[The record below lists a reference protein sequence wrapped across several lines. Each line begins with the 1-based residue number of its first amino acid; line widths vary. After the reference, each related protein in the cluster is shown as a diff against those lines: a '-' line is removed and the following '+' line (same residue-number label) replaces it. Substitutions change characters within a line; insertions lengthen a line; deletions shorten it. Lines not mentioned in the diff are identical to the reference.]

1 MIEYQLANTNS
12 IEVSEIKK
20 QLASGAKFVVFR
32 YQVSFIAISF
42 ERYSP
47 VYLIRDIRDKTE
59 LKPLQNKYNG
69 ITLLLG
75 PWSFPWGPFGSYSA
89 IKMNNAGGMDVTKD
103 IVLNLD
109 FYDKENNKIV
119 LKEMHT
125 VFGQL
130 SKSDFKEVTKAFS
143 VYLSKTRKIEALY
156 IATYINVDENIAPP
170 FVIGLNTTLNK
181 DEITK
186 ELKAL
191 FYERFYSVT
200 ELILFFKNEDEELFL
215 KIEEQGKKI
224 IRRI

>member
-20 QLASGAKFVVFR
+20 QLTSGAKFIVFR
-32 YQVSFIAISF
+32 YQISFIAISF

-47 VYLIRDIRDKTE
+47 VYLIRDKTE
-59 LKPLQNKYNG
+59 LISLQNKYNQ

-89 IKMNNAGGMDVTKD
+89 IKINNAGGIDVTKD
-103 IVLNLD
+103 IALNLD

-119 LKEMHT
+119 LKEIHT

-143 VYLSKTRKIEALY
+143 TYLSKTRKIEALY
-156 IATYINVDENIAPP
+156 IATYINVDENIDPP
-170 FVIGLNTTLNK
+170 FMIGLNTTLDK
-181 DEITK
+181 DKITK
-186 ELKAL
+186 ELKEL

-200 ELILFFKNEDEELFL
+200 ELIIFFKNEDEELFL
-215 KIEEQGKKI
+215 KIEEQGEKI
-224 IRRI
+224 INRI